1 MGAWLYMI
9 CALLAV
15 LGRIFG
21 QFLVARRDLDNKN
34 RQLRT
39 DLLVDA
45 WRSIELAA
53 NRTDQEA
60 MRGLERALGA
70 IQLLGTPSQV
80 ERASRVAYAMAAG
93 SHNPPVF
100 VDLLEVLRGDLR
112 REMRLSALATPLGP
126 LLEDLPSE
134 SQSRAIVS
142 LAKARQQSV
151 TETEMGGRNG
161 GTARCAARLAEGSK
175 DANSSA
181 RTGAPC
187 DETRPTLVA
196 S

>member
-15 LGRIFG
+15 VGRIFG

-45 WRSIELAA
+45 WRSLELAA
-53 NRTDQEA
+53 SRTDQEA

-70 IQLLGTPSQV
+70 VQLLGTQSQV

-93 SHNPPVF
+93 SHNPPVL

-126 LLEDLPSE
+126 VLEDRPSG

-142 LAKARQQSV
+142 LAQVRQQRV
-151 TETEMGGRNG
+151 T
-161 GTARCAARLAEGSK
+161 
-175 DANSSA
+175 DANSTA

-187 DETRPTLVA
+187 GGTRPTLVA